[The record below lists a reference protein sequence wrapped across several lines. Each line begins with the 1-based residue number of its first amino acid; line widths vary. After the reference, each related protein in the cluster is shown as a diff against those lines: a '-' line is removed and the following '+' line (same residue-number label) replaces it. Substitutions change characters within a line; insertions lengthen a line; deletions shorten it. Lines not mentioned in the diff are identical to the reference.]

1 MKRNYHVKF
10 LNEKDV
16 ALAEAVCSA
25 SEDYYLMEQDKP
37 ASKSD
42 ALKIITEIPN
52 GKTRFD
58 KFVLA
63 VLDENEQP
71 IGLVDIVSDYPRKGR
86 WFIGLLLLTPAARG
100 NGLGKVLHQTIK
112 EWANDGGADSLTLG
126 VLADNEKAR
135 GFFEHLGY
143 TKAETKEA
151 TYGGK
156 EHQVDIYA
164 LEIK

>member
-10 LNEKDV
+10 LSEKDV
-16 ALAEAVCSA
+16 ALAEAVCTA
-25 SEDYYLMEQDKP
+25 SEDYYLIEQNKP

-63 VLDENEQP
+63 VLDENEKP

-86 WFIGLLLLTPAARG
+86 WFIGLFLLTPDARG

-112 EWANDGGADSLTLG
+112 EWANDGGADSLALG
-126 VLADNEKAR
+126 ILAENEKGR
-135 GFFEHLGY
+135 GFFEYLGY
-143 TKAETKEA
+143 SKQETKQA
-151 TYGGK
+151 TFGGK
-156 EHQVDIYA
+156 EHQVHIYTIDI
-164 LEIK
+164 

>member
-10 LNEKDV
+10 LTEKDV

-25 SEDYYLMEQDKP
+25 SEDYYLIEQDKP

-58 KFVLA
+58 KFVMA
-63 VLDENEQP
+63 VLDENEKP

-100 NGLGKVLHQTIK
+100 NGLGKVLHQTIQ
-112 EWANDGGADSLTLG
+112 EWANDGGADSLALG
-126 VLADNEKAR
+126 VLAENEKAC
-135 GFFEHLGY
+135 GFFKHLGY
-143 TKAETKEA
+143 TKEETKEA
-151 TYGGK
+151 TYGEK
-156 EHQVDIYA
+156 VHQVDIYT
-164 LEIK
+164 LTI

>member
-25 SEDYYLMEQDKP
+25 SEDYYLIEQDKP

-126 VLADNEKAR
+126 VLAENEKAR

-143 TKAETKEA
+143 TKTETKEA

-156 EHQVDIYA
+156 EHQVDMYA

>member
-16 ALAEAVCSA
+16 ELAEAVCAA
-25 SEDYYLMEQDKP
+25 SEDYYLIEQDKP

-42 ALKIITEIPN
+42 ALKIITEIPD

-63 VLDENEQP
+63 VLDENEKP

-86 WFIGLLLLTPAARG
+86 WFIGLLLLTPDARH

-112 EWANDGGADSLTLG
+112 EWASDGGADSLALG
-126 VLADNEKAR
+126 VLAENEKAVD
-135 GFFEHLGY
+135 FLNIL
-143 TKAETKEA
+143 A
-151 TYGGK
+151 TRK
-156 EHQVDIYA
+156 KKPNKLAMAVKNKK
-164 LEIK
+164 LVFSL